1 MRATKLV
8 ISIKNLT
15 YKDRLKRLKLPTLK
29 YRRITGDMIEVYKI
43 LTNKY
48 DSRVNLYLEKQ
59 QDNITR
65 GHSLK
70 LVNNRYHYDLRKF
83 SFAPRI
89 VNVWNSLPEIVI
101 SAATTDTFKRRL
113 DKFWQHQD
121 ILHRLLSV
129 QMSQTP
135 GLYAGPGVYPGPGL
149 YHNMSSLCYF
159 IQKKTVNF
167 HVYRI
172 PVFCLFSY

>member
-1 MRATKLV
+1 
-8 ISIKNLT
+8 
-15 YKDRLKRLKLPTLK
+15 
-29 YRRITGDMIEVYKI
+29 MIEVYKI

-59 QDNITR
+59 QGNITR

-101 SAATTDTFKRRL
+101 SVATTDTFKRRL

-121 ILHRLLSV
+121 ILYDYRVELTGIGNR
-129 QMSQTP
+129 SQINTDDNIV
-135 GLYAGPGVYPGPGL
+135 L
-149 YHNMSSLCYF
+149 
-159 IQKKTVNF
+159 
-167 HVYRI
+167 
-172 PVFCLFSY
+172 